1 MRCLLNN
8 MQDSDTVAT
17 VRQFRRVAVVSSGY
31 NSIIVPMDRLTLMQ
45 DLRLRIVLDRAYMN
59 LHKQRIHTFG
69 LRRELLL
76 DCIQINSITLCI
88 ISSVGLAVNALFMTG
103 TNIIGLCTSSDRINR
118 QVQLVVLGDCTV
130 YVGLDVFPTTGSRVI
145 LSVNIPSER

>member
-1 MRCLLNN
+1 
-8 MQDSDTVAT
+8 
-17 VRQFRRVAVVSSGY
+17 
-31 NSIIVPMDRLTLMQ
+31 
-45 DLRLRIVLDRAYMN
+45 MN

-103 TNIIGLCTSSDRINR
+103 TNIIGLCTFSDRINR
-118 QVQLVVLGDCTV
+118 QVQLVILGDRSVKGC
-130 YVGLDVFPTTGSRVI
+130 LDVFPCAGGVVV
-145 LSVNIPSER
+145 LSVNIPSEG